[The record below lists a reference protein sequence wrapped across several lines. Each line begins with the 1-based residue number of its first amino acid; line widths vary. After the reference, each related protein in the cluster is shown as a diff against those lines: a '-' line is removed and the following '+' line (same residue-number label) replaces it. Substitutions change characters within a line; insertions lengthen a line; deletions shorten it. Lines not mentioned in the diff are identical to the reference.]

1 MLNPV
6 IHTLIYDTHVNISE
20 SYTLVDTN
28 MKFHSLDTSG
38 KKKNSLDAVSLLR
51 YSLTSTTAWHVI
63 KQHSR
68 LHAIEKAVTFCFSR
82 TVKLKI
88 SCVREFKWDLT

>member
-38 KKKNSLDAVSLLR
+38 KKKTALMQCHSSDTPLLPR
-51 YSLTSTTAWHVI
+51 QRGTLLSSIRGYMQS
-63 KQHSR
+63 K
-68 LHAIEKAVTFCFSR
+68 
-82 TVKLKI
+82 KL
-88 SCVREFKWDLT
+88 